1 MRRRDEAIEVTCD
14 RDGAP
19 SRFGWRGALWRVLAV
34 ENRWVETGSWWT
46 SSSVRAARG
55 EHVADDTLADPSLP
69 DQFLAGQSL
78 AGQSLAERL
87 EHRSPADD
95 GDLLDEIT
103 VWRVEVA
110 NGLPGSRGVYELAH
124 APARGQWR
132 LRGVLD

>member
-46 SSSVRAARG
+46 SSLVRAARG
-55 EHVADDTLADPSLP
+55 EHAADDNLP
-69 DQFLAGQSL
+69 EQSL
-78 AGQSLAERL
+78 TGQSLAERL
-87 EHRSPADD
+87 EQLSPADD